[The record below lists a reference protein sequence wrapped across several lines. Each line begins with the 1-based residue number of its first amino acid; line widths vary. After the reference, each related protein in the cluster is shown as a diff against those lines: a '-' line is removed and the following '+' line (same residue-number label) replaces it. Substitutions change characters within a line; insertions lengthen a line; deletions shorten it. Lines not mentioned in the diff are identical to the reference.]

1 MLEENLQKRL
11 AFLETKIDWLE
22 SEICHLHEN
31 LQKFGFCN
39 GIEDLKDSI
48 EDFID

>member
-1 MLEENLQKRL
+1 MIDDELRKRI

-22 SEICHLHEN
+22 SEISHLHEN
-31 LQKFGFCN
+31 LQRFGFSK

-48 EDFID
+48 DDILS